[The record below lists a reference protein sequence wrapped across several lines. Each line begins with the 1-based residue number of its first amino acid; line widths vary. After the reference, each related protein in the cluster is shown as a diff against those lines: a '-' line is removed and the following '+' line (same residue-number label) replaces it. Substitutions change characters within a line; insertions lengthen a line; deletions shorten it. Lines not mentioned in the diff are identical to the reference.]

1 MGKPARRRGH
11 GGGDDSD
18 SADDDPRGSS
28 VRGVDRVDRG
38 ADGRTRGAR
47 RSSRHAPRPGEVG
60 FEGLD
65 DDGRSQS
72 MYKGMSRVAVK
83 RLLERKAAEA
93 AGNPARRPP
102 PLEVPAVTAGIVDA
116 CAHLHLVAR
125 RACDAARVPHTPRR
139 RVATRRT
146 RYHAFPV
153 HAIVHSVCDVKSL
166 DPSYGASTYR
176 SWERLRARREERPR
190 RRPVRR
196 GGFQPATSRRDTL
209 CFRDTSREAAE
220 VNPAALLPRVAGYV
234 RETRAAAVGV
244 VGLDYAVAGD
254 DVDAR
259 TTQMEVLEGML
270 GIARAIWRVPRR
282 RGCRVVPR
290 VPRRRG

>member
-1 MGKPARRRGH
+1 
-11 GGGDDSD
+11 
-18 SADDDPRGSS
+18 
-28 VRGVDRVDRG
+28 
-38 ADGRTRGAR
+38 
-47 RSSRHAPRPGEVG
+47 
-60 FEGLD
+60 
-65 DDGRSQS
+65 

-102 PLEVPAVTAGIVDA
+102 RSRSRPSPPASSTRARISTSSRDEHATPLACRTPLDDA
-116 CAHLHLVAR
+116 WRLAER
-125 RACDAARVPHTPRR
+125 DT
-139 RVATRRT
+139 TRS
-146 RYHAFPV
+146 PV

-176 SWERLRARREERPR
+176 SWERLRARREENGPGADPSDEEDSNPPPPDAIRIAFGIHP
-190 RRPVRR
+190 
-196 GGFQPATSRRDTL
+196 
-209 CFRDTSREAAE
+209 REAAE

-270 GIARAIWRVPRR
+270 GIARAAIWRVPRR